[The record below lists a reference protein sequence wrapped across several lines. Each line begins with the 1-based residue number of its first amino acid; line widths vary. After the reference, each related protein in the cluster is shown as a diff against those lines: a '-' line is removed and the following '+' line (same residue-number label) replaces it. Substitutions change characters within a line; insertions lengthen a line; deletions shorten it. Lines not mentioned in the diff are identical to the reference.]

1 MSATSKR
8 NVEPKG
14 TNMKSTILNLRTGSL
29 VGTLL
34 LAALPGWGGWINQTT
49 ADPLGYHAADGIT
62 GPAFTL
68 TAMAG
73 HITTPDAAGDSVN
86 GTANVAS
93 GNIYV
98 WSYGNGTYGAG
109 GTNFQYT
116 APTLIVNQGDN
127 VTVSLYNTLPFPVS
141 IVFPGQQ
148 VSASGGSAGLLT
160 QEVPPGSTAA
170 PSGPVTYTFTATNPG
185 TYVYNSGTLQNLQI
199 EMGMV
204 GALIVRP
211 TGFNAANPTTW
222 KAYNTADTAFDHE
235 FLFVLSDMDPTIHIA
250 VEHQM
255 LANTAASFF
264 PNVDTTQRRANYWF
278 INGRAGPDDMMIAGS
293 KALPF
298 QPYDAYPTMHPGQK
312 LLMRMVGAGPDAHPF
327 HHHAN
332 HALNIARNGR
342 LLQSS
347 AAATTADL
355 AYLTYTIPTWPG
367 ETTDA
372 IFTFTG
378 GLLGWDMY
386 GHQPSDP
393 MAPFEDARD
402 HGKPFPVVLPF
413 EADMEFGQWYGGSPF
428 LDQRATLP
436 PNLGGFDP
444 SGGFIY
450 MWHSH
455 NEREIVNYN
464 VFMGGMFTML
474 LVQPWGQ

>member
-1 MSATSKR
+1 
-8 NVEPKG
+8 
-14 TNMKSTILNLRTGSL
+14 MKAMILNLGTGSL
-29 VGTLL
+29 VGALM
-34 LAALPGWGGWINQTT
+34 LAALPARGGWINQTT
-49 ADPLGYHAADGIT
+49 ADPLGYHAVDGIT

-73 HITTPDAAGDSVN
+73 HISTPDDAGDSVN
-86 GTANVAS
+86 GTLGLAA

-98 WSYGNGTYGAG
+98 WGYGNGTFGAG
-109 GTNFQYT
+109 GTNFQYPG
-116 APTLIVNQGDN
+116 PTLIVNQGVT

-148 VSASGGSAGLLT
+148 VYSTSGGSPGLLT
-160 QEVPPGSTAA
+160 AEVPPGSVAA
-170 PSGPVTYTFTATNPG
+170 PTGPVTYTFMATNPG
-185 TYVYNSGTLQNLQI
+185 TYIYNSGTFQNLQI

-211 TGFNAANPTTW
+211 TGFSATDPTTW
-222 KAYNTADTAFDHE
+222 KAYGTADTAFDHE
-235 FLFVLSDMDPTIHIA
+235 FLILLSDMDPGIHNA

-264 PNVDTTQRRANYWF
+264 PVVDTTQRNANYWF
-278 INGRAGPDDMMIAGS
+278 VTGRAAPDDMMMAYS
-293 KALPF
+293 PALPY
-298 QPYDAYPTMHPGQK
+298 QPYDCYPTMHPGQR

-332 HALNIARNGR
+332 HALNFARNGR

-347 AAATTADL
+347 ATATTADL
-355 AYLTYTIPTWPG
+355 AYLTYTIPAWPG

-372 IFTFTG
+372 VFTFTG
-378 GLLGWDMY
+378 AGLGWDMY
-386 GHQPSDP
+386 GHQATDP
-393 MAPFEDARD
+393 MAPYEDPND
-402 HGKPFPVVLPF
+402 HGKPFPAVLPF

-428 LDQRATLP
+428 LGQSASLP
-436 PNLGGFDP
+436 PGLGGFDP

-455 NEREIVNYN
+455 NEREIVNNN
-464 VFMGGMFTML
+464 VFAGGMFTML
-474 LVQPWGQ
+474 LIQPWGK